1 MKKVLIITYYWPPA
15 GGAGVQRW
23 LHFAK
28 HLPEFGWEP
37 VILTVSTEWA
47 TYPQKDD
54 SLNKWVGPDL
64 EVIRTKS
71 FEPLGIYGKL
81 FGKKKIPY
89 GGFSNTEK
97 SGGFIRF
104 IRGNFFIP
112 DARKGWNRFAIKS
125 AKQRI
130 AKGDIDLIV
139 TTGPPHS
146 THLIGKSLQRKF
158 HLPWLV
164 DLRDPWSK
172 VFYNDV
178 LKRLA
183 YAKKQDSALERSVLS
198 SADVCV
204 TVSNGFANSFK
215 TIVDR
220 DYTVITNGYTAA
232 EAEEVKGE
240 KPDLPSIAYIGSM
253 ADSYQP
259 SALFE
264 AIASVSTPEFE
275 FRIAGSLSAHIEN
288 LIAEKGLN
296 DKTNFLGYVSYDD
309 ASKEMKRASLLIIIT
324 PQGKLGEGIL
334 PGKLFEYLKTGV
346 PILCLSDEGSEI
358 SKILDHTGAGK
369 SFTRDQTPEMKN
381 FIQDVLSGNVKA
393 GNPDKVKQY
402 SRHALTGKM
411 SQVMDELISSQKR

>member
-23 LHFAK
+23 LHFTK

-37 VILTVSTEWA
+37 VILTVSPESA

-54 SLNKWVGPDL
+54 SLNELVNPQL
-64 EVIRTKS
+64 EVIRTNS
-71 FEPLGIYGKL
+71 FEPLGVYGKV

-89 GGFSNTEK
+89 GGFSNAEK
-97 SGGFIRF
+97 SGGLIRF

-130 AKGDIDLIV
+130 AKGDIDLII

-146 THLIGKSLQRKF
+146 THLIGKALQRKF
-158 HLPWLV
+158 QLPWLV

-178 LKRLA
+178 LKRMPF
-183 YAKKQDSALERSVLS
+183 AKSKDLALEKDVLG

-204 TVSNGFANSFK
+204 TVSDGFAASFK

-220 DYTVITNGYTAA
+220 DYTIITNGYTTADVEVA
-232 EAEEVKGE
+232 EVK
-240 KPDLPSIAYIGSM
+240 KPIIPTIAYIGSM

-259 SALFE
+259 SSLFE
-264 AIASVSTPEFE
+264 AIAAVSGPEFE
-275 FRIAGSLSAHIEN
+275 FRIAGSLSLQIEK
-288 LIAEKGLN
+288 LIVDKGLK

-309 ASKEMKRASLLIIIT
+309 ASREMKEASLLIIIT
-324 PQGKLGEGIL
+324 PQGESGMGIL

-358 SKILDHTGAGK
+358 SKILKDTGAGK
-369 SFTRDQTPEMKN
+369 SFTRSQILEMKN
-381 FIQDVLSGNVKA
+381 YIQDVLSGSVKG
-393 GNPDKVKQY
+393 GNPEKVKQY
-402 SRHALTGKM
+402 SRKSLTGDM
-411 SQVMDELISSQKR
+411 SKVMDDLISAQKL